1 MTSTDN
7 PASTARDR
15 TAGWQVIT
23 GSARGAAHRASGL
36 PNQDA
41 VACRDGPGGVVT
53 VAIADGH
60 GHARHFRSADG
71 SALAV
76 DVACRVVARL
86 AAGAGG
92 AGGAGAGSRAG
103 FAGGAGSGAAGAA
116 GGAGSGA
123 AAAGSAGSS
132 AAGASAA
139 GAAAALAGRLPG
151 AIVADWRS
159 AVAAQLA
166 VRPYTAQEQ
175 SLLDLAADPP
185 EVPYGSTLL
194 VAVATA
200 DWLVCAQIGDG
211 DMLAVRPDGGIV
223 YPVAADDRLD
233 GLRTTSLCQPDAVAS
248 FRTAAHDLRAVP
260 LAALLLATD
269 GYGNSQAEEPWQP
282 GVGRD
287 LAELA
292 AARSRHWFEEQVPG
306 WAQRCASAE
315 GSGDDTTIALLLHA
329 EVGARAAR
337 VPGGQEGGLLEWTD

>member
-1 MTSTDN
+1 MTSTDHPTEN
-7 PASTARDR
+7 VRDR
-15 TAGWQVIT
+15 IATWHVIT
-23 GSARGAAHRASGL
+23 GSARGAAHKASGR

-41 VACRDGPGGVVT
+41 VAREDGPDGAVI

-76 DVACRVVARL
+76 IVACRVASRMAARL
-86 AAGAGG
+86 AAGAPG
-92 AGGAGAGSRAG
+92 AE
-103 FAGGAGSGAAGAA
+103 
-116 GGAGSGA
+116 
-123 AAAGSAGSS
+123 
-132 AAGASAA
+132 
-139 GAAAALAGRLPG
+139 AAALAGQELTQ

-166 VRPYTAQEQ
+166 VRPYTAKEQ
-175 SLLDLAADPP
+175 SLLDLAEDPP
-185 EVPYGSTLL
+185 EVGYGSTLL
-194 VAVATA
+194 VAMIAA

-211 DMLAVRPDGGIV
+211 DMLAVCPDGRSFQ
-223 YPVAADDRLD
+223 PVAADDRLD
-233 GLRTTSLCQPDAVAS
+233 GLRTTSLCQADAVAS
-248 FRTAAHDLRAVP
+248 FRTGTHDLRKMP

-292 AARSRHWFEEQVPG
+292 AEHDHHWFEQQVPG

-315 GSGDDTTIALLLHA
+315 GSGDDTTIALLLRPKVAAQVHA
-329 EVGARAAR
+329 DA
-337 VPGGQEGGLLEWTD
+337 EGGG